1 MQQIDLFDMVRFDD
15 FPDTTVCEF
24 TGRRTI
30 DYSRDNVLVLLKKC
44 NEVFTVINQLI
55 ENQK

>member
-15 FPDTTVCEF
+15 FLDTTVCEF

-30 DYSRDNVLVLLKKC
+30 DYSRDNILVILEKY
-44 NEVFTVINQLI
+44 NEIFTVINQLI